1 MVKFHDVLALY
12 YEINK
17 SKRIIK
23 ESLSLM
29 SMDKP
34 ILTKIPFSLDV
45 LVIFY
50 TCGFFGVTFL
60 RLLFFMLIFKICKT
74 VNVDNLREL
83 ELQNNLIM
91 PLKITHSIFYLKKVL
106 LKNVGSI
113 WNYTDPPALG
123 LR

>member
-1 MVKFHDVLALY
+1 
-12 YEINK
+12 
-17 SKRIIK
+17 
-23 ESLSLM
+23 
-29 SMDKP
+29 
-34 ILTKIPFSLDV
+34 
-45 LVIFY
+45 
-50 TCGFFGVTFL
+50 
-60 RLLFFMLIFKICKT
+60 MLIFKICKT

-91 PLKITHSIFYLKKVL
+91 PLKITNSIFYLKKVL